1 MACSLQGTA
10 QEYDHF
16 IYIQSDNKQPFYVKT
31 GGSTV
36 AINSSSSGYLIL
48 PKIPVGSVSLVVG
61 FPDNSFP
68 EQHFVC
74 TVPGGKDKGYLLKHF
89 PDKGWALYDLQELTI
104 IYAGRDSTQP
114 APAGQPAALVTDTAS
129 AARTTAGQAPA
140 VSTPA
145 NTPASAAQTSA
156 APAAAAPVDTPVAG
170 TPPPAPAA
178 PVPAT
183 PDPVAAD
190 ASGTAKTDTGSK
202 DAFGDILVA
211 VTNDPT
217 LKNIKTAPKTPAV
230 KTVVAPAR
238 HTPDSNAIAL
248 VSRQTTENGVQLVYT
263 DRQASGNVDTVQ
275 VLLPGTTQNT
285 APASGG
291 GAVPSAA
298 DTAQSAAA
306 QTAPIQG
313 GTDSGAAASSAAV
326 PSPAVPSAATTM
338 TSGTAVPATT
348 AALAADTT
356 QAFNPAALV
365 KPGKNR
371 DTSNYVVPVF
381 KQGAGQASAPADTSL
396 AAGFGVQ
403 PAPAASPILANT
415 DCKRVAGDDDFL
427 RLRKKLASE
436 NDVDKMMET
445 AHKAFK
451 KTCFTTE
458 QVRGLSFLF
467 LQEDD
472 RYKFLEDA
480 YPFVSDSG
488 NFKTLQSLFTSAYFV
503 NRFKALVQ
511 R

>member
-31 GGSTV
+31 GGSTSAV
-36 AINSSSSGYLIL
+36 NSSSSGYLIL
-48 PKIPVGSVSLVVG
+48 PKIPVGSVSLVIG

-104 IYAGRDSTQP
+104 IYAGGDSTK
-114 APAGQPAALVTDTAS
+114 PAAVVTDTA
-129 AARTTAGQAPA
+129 T
-140 VSTPA
+140 VS
-145 NTPASAAQTSA
+145 QTSA
-156 APAAAAPVDTPVAG
+156 AVAPAAAVSAPVDTPASAPA
-170 TPPPAPAA
+170 TPAPTPSA
-178 PVPAT
+178 PVPAV
-183 PDPVAAD
+183 PDPATGD

-217 LKNIKTAPKTPAV
+217 LKNIRTTPKTPVV
-230 KTVVAPAR
+230 KTAGAPAR
-238 HTPDSNAIAL
+238 HVPDSNAIAL
-248 VSRQTTENGVQLVYT
+248 VSSQTTENGVQLVYT

-275 VLLPGTTQNT
+275 VLLPGTAQNT
-285 APASGG
+285 APAPGT
-291 GAVPSAA
+291 AVPSAA
-298 DTAQSAAA
+298 DTAQSAPVQAA
-306 QTAPIQG
+306 PVQG
-313 GTDSGAAASSAAV
+313 GTDSGAAVPAAAVAPAAV
-326 PSPAVPSAATTM
+326 PTATVAPA
-338 TSGTAVPATT
+338 AVPAATV
-348 AALAADTT
+348 APAADTT
-356 QAFNPAALV
+356 QAFNPATLV
-365 KPGKNR
+365 KPGKNK

-381 KQGAGQASAPADTSL
+381 KQGGSQASAPADTSL

-403 PAPAASPILANT
+403 PAPAAPAVLANT
-415 DCKRVAGDDDFL
+415 DCKRVAGDEDFL
-427 RLRKKLASE
+427 RLRKKLVSE
-436 NDVDKMMET
+436 SDVDRMMET

-458 QVRGLSFLF
+458 QVRSLSFLF

-488 NFKTLQSLFTSAYFV
+488 NFKTLQSLFTSAYFI